1 MSLGRGPPRIIIA
14 GAPASGKGTQ
24 CEFIKEEWG
33 CVHLSTGDMLRAAVA
48 AGTPTGLKAKGYMDS
63 GQLVPDEVII
73 GVIIDRLAET
83 DCVERGWLLD
93 GFPRTRAQADALSA
107 AGLVCDVFVLLDVPD
122 SLLVERVCGR
132 RSDPET
138 GKIYHI
144 KYSPPESAE
153 VAARLTQRSD
163 DTEEAISVRIAAF
176 HKNLGAI
183 MDVYSSCTVRVEGSR
198 KPAEVWNDIKG
209 GVSSFLHSM

>member
-1 MSLGRGPPRIIIA
+1 MAYSRGPPRIIIA

-73 GVIIDRLAET
+73 GVIIDRLAEA

-138 GKIYHI
+138 GKIYHV
-144 KYSPPESAE
+144 KYSPPESE
-153 VAARLTQRSD
+153 EIAARLTQRSD

-183 MDVYSSCTVRVEGSR
+183 MDVYSSCTVSVEGSR
-198 KPAEVWNDIKG
+198 KPAEVWKDIKE
-209 GVSSFLHSM
+209 GVAQYLSV